1 MKRKAKGIG
10 WLLIVIFLMFSINLT
25 FAGGQGEDEGK
36 TYSAGIEA
44 AFPPW
49 AYAEKGE
56 YKGIVVDAV
65 RAIEE
70 LEGFSVDYKDLPWPS
85 LIPAL
90 EQEKIDMV
98 VTGLSV
104 TCERAKILD
113 YTIPFFALKDVVL
126 IAEGSGISME
136 EATGDGARIGVQA
149 GSTQHDW
156 VEANIVDK
164 KNNVKLSTYE
174 DFLMAV
180 NDVDSGRLDA
190 VVVDRLSALQYI
202 EKGSPVEMVGELD
215 NARSVAM
222 AVGKGDPNGLLE
234 KLNRGFVTIYEN
246 GTWENI
252 LKSYLPSGL
261 EIDPIPTQ
269 MKDCIDTYQDPVP
282 GLD

>member
-1 MKRKAKGIG
+1 MKKSII
-10 WLLIVIFLMFSINLT
+10 LLLLVVPMVLS
-25 FAGGQGEDEGK
+25 AGAVLASE
-36 TYSAGIEA
+36 YSAGIEA

-65 RAIEE
+65 KAIEE

-90 EQEKIDMV
+90 EGGKIDMV

-126 IAEGSGISME
+126 VKKGSGKGMMQ
-136 EATGDGARIGVQA
+136 ATGDGSRIGVQA

-156 VEANIVDK
+156 VEANIVNK
-164 KNNVKLSTYE
+164 KNDVKLSTYE

-180 NDVDSGRLDA
+180 NDVNAGRLDS

-202 EKGSPVEMVGELD
+202 EKGNPVEIVGELD

-222 AVGKGDPNGLLE
+222 AVGKNDPNQLLA

-246 GTWENI
+246 GTWEKI
-252 LKSYLPSGL
+252 LRSYLPAGL
-261 EIDPIPTQ
+261 EIDPIPTN
-269 MKDCIDTYQDPVP
+269 MKDCIGTYQSPVP
-282 GLD
+282 GLE

>member
-1 MKRKAKGIG
+1 MNKRFA
-10 WLLIVIFLMFSINLT
+10 LITLAFLMVLPVGSVLASSHNM
-25 FAGGQGEDEGK
+25 E
-36 TYSAGIEA
+36 YSAGIEA

-65 RAIEE
+65 KAIEK
-70 LEGFSVDYKDLPWPS
+70 LEGFSVEYKDLPWPS

-90 EQEKIDMV
+90 EGGKIDMV

-126 IAEGSGISME
+126 VKKGSGKSMMQ
-136 EATGDGARIGVQA
+136 AAGDGSRIGLQA

-156 VEANIVDK
+156 VEANIVNK
-164 KNNVKLSTYE
+164 KKNVKLSTYE
-174 DFLMAV
+174 DPLMAV
-180 NDVDSGRLDA
+180 NDVKAGRLDS

-202 EKGSPVEMVGELD
+202 EKGNPVEIIGELD

-222 AVGKGDPNGLLE
+222 AVGKNDPNKLLE
-234 KLNRGFVTIYEN
+234 KLNRGFVTIYKN
-246 GTWENI
+246 GTWEKI
-252 LKSYLPSGL
+252 LRSYLPPGL
-261 EIDPIPTQ
+261 DIDPIPTK
-269 MKDCIDTYQDPVP
+269 MKECIDTYQAPVP
-282 GLD
+282 GLN

>member
-1 MKRKAKGIG
+1 M
-10 WLLIVIFLMFSINLT
+10 VFS
-25 FAGGQGEDEGK
+25 GGMVLASGDE
-36 TYSAGIEA
+36 TEYSAGIEA

-65 RAIEE
+65 KAIEK
-70 LEGFSVDYKDLPWPS
+70 LEGFSVEYKDLPWPS

-90 EQEKIDMV
+90 GGGKIDMV

-126 IAEGSGISME
+126 VKKGSGKDMKQAAGNGS
-136 EATGDGARIGVQA
+136 RIGVQA

-156 VEANIVDK
+156 VEANIVNK
-164 KNNVKLSTYE
+164 KKNVKLSTYE

-180 NDVDSGRLDA
+180 NDVIAGRLDS

-202 EKGSPVEMVGELD
+202 EKGSAVEIIGELD
-215 NARSVAM
+215 NSRSVAM
-222 AVGKGDPNGLLE
+222 AVGKNDPNKLLA
-234 KLNRGFVTIYEN
+234 KLNRGFVTIYKN
-246 GTWENI
+246 GTWEKI
-252 LKSYLPSGL
+252 LRSHLPAGL
-261 EIDPIPTQ
+261 KIDPIPTN
-269 MKDCIDTYQDPVP
+269 MKECIDTYRTPVP
-282 GLD
+282 GLE